1 MIASPMETQVEAHA
15 NPKAGTAARFSGK
28 RVAMVTFSAYPF
40 DPRPRRAIDALISEG
55 ATVDLICLGGDG
67 QPQRESLAGITVT
80 RIPLKHSRRGK
91 WNYAFRY
98 SAFIFVSMMLFAL
111 RTMRTRYHLVHV
123 HNMPDV
129 LVVSS
134 IIPKWFGAKVVLDL
148 HDPMPELMTT
158 IFNASPDGGSVKLL
172 KRLEKW
178 SIARAHLV
186 VTVNLACKHIF
197 SKRSCGPEKIAVV
210 MNSPDTKIFPYKP
223 VDETVSGD
231 RSAKPF
237 VIMYH
242 GSLVER
248 NGLEVAIDALAQI
261 QESVPNATLRI
272 FGGRTEFL
280 DRMMNKVRA
289 LGLESRVTYFGPKN
303 LEYLY
308 SEIDQCDIGVIPN
321 HRNPF
326 TDINTPTRI
335 FEYLARGKA
344 VIAPSTSGIVDYFS
358 ADSLIF
364 FEAGDEKDLARQI
377 EFAASNPEKA
387 LEIARRGQLIYKEH
401 TWEMERE
408 TLLSRMSALLS

>member
-1 MIASPMETQVEAHA
+1 MK
-15 NPKAGTAARFSGK
+15 NAGNAMRFAGK

-55 ATVDLICLGGDG
+55 ASVDLICLGGDG
-67 QPQRESLAGITVT
+67 QASHETLPGITVT
-80 RIPLKHSRRGK
+80 RIPLKHIRRGK

-98 SAFIFVSMMLFAL
+98 SAFIFISMALFAL
-111 RTMRTRYHLVHV
+111 RTTRKRYDLVHV

-129 LVVSS
+129 LVASS

-158 IFNASPDGGSVKLL
+158 IFNAAPDGGSVKLL

-197 SKRSCGPEKIAVV
+197 SRRSCGPEKIAVV
-210 MNSPDTKIFPYKP
+210 MNSPDTRIFPYKP
-223 VDETVSGD
+223 VDETVSADKNG
-231 RSAKPF
+231 KPF

-261 QESVPNATLRI
+261 QKSEPNAILHV

-280 DRMMNKVRA
+280 DRMMNKVRE
-289 LGLESRVTYFGPKN
+289 LGLENRVTYFGPKN
-303 LEYLY
+303 LEHLY
-308 SEIDQCDIGVIPN
+308 SEIDKCDIGVIPN

-364 FEAGDEKDLARQI
+364 FEAGDANDLAKQI
-377 EFAASNPEKA
+377 EFAAGNPEKA

-408 TLLSRMSALLS
+408 TLLSRMSALFS